1 MSEAPDR
8 IGKYR
13 ILRRLGQG
21 AQGAIYLAQRDFS
34 AGLSVVKQRHAA
46 ASDLRFRRE
55 AQVCALLDHR
65 NIAKL
70 EAAVFEGD
78 EAYLAFEYVA
88 GVEVQDIYNRH
99 RQLGRSIPTAIVAHI
114 LDGMLAGLEAAHEAL
129 DASGA
134 PAGLVHRDL
143 NFGNVML
150 GFDGIPKI
158 IDFGLARSAAGDITQ
173 PGYALGTPAYMPPE
187 FLGAGAQSAVPASD
201 VYSAG
206 LIAYDLLAGI
216 DADVSRGDSTN
227 FWTWI
232 MNPTPLPRLSEV
244 RKDITP
250 ILGDTIHRAFQP
262 RIADRWPSA
271 RAFLDAVRAAL
282 PASQRLTD
290 AHAAQYL
297 AAGFKERQDAYMS
310 DVGRLIHDTPLDAT
324 GVQQSPLAASSPGE
338 DPATTLVVNRR
349 SSNPPGAK
357 KRPSD
362 PVTPAANRLGRYALL
377 RPLAEGGMGQV
388 YLARRDGSESICVL
402 KTLRNEVVKD
412 EISRKRF
419 IREAQ
424 VAAYLDHP
432 NIAKLLDAGFEDGTF
447 CIAFEFI
454 PGKDL
459 ESMLHTLMAQR
470 RLLPFP
476 VSISA
481 MIGVLDGLDYAHQ
494 ATDPAGKPLG
504 LVHRDLSPRNM
515 MLGFDGTAKV
525 IDFGVAR
532 ASLDDFKTA
541 PGMVMGTFRYVS
553 PEMARAEA
561 LDRRSDIYASGVVL
575 YELLSGVPV
584 VMPSAVAV
592 DMLRSVVAK
601 SPDPL
606 GQVNT
611 QIPASLSAAV
621 MRAIEK
627 RQADRWQTA
636 AEFRSAIVAAVPEWA
651 QTPRPVLSDFLRTWF
666 REDAERSAAIVELS
680 GLGEVG
686 ERTRTFVLGE
696 DAVEATA
703 VVPMAAFAEVEEA
716 LATKT
721 GLVFP
726 EAPEATRSVMVERT
740 KAAPTRIIDARS
752 QPDEAAVRR
761 SAFPAVPAAGPSW
774 KTVAVGALAG
784 SAVTAALAGVVIWKL
799 TSVPTVQG
807 PIVVPVASPAASPVP
822 SAEIRVVAEGPGVAA
837 SPVPASTTPSPT
849 RRPQPTPTAPGPSAR
864 PSPNESS
871 TSRSPTS
878 RGDPELVALA
888 ARLRSSSAEPLAR
901 DPAFPRFVE
910 RATELA
916 SQASGDAKTKA
927 MRKIAMLQMA
937 SSVEAVDAVVVLVS
951 KAE

>member
-1 MSEAPDR
+1 MSDTPDR

-21 AQGAIYLAQRDFS
+21 AQGAIYLAQRDFA

-99 RQLGRSIPTAIVAHI
+99 RQLGRSIPVAIVAHLLEGI
-114 LDGMLAGLEAAHEAL
+114 LLGLEAAHAAR
-129 DASGA
+129 DPSGQH
-134 PAGLVHRDL
+134 AGLVHRDL

-150 GFDGIPKI
+150 GFDGVAKI
-158 IDFGLARSAAGDITQ
+158 IDFGLARTAAGDITQ
-173 PGYALGTPAYMPPE
+173 PGFALGTPAYMPPE

-201 VYSAG
+201 IYSAG

-232 MNPTPLPRLSEV
+232 MNPTPLPRLSDV
-244 RKDITP
+244 RKDLTP
-250 ILGDTIHRAFQP
+250 ALGEAIHRAFQP

-290 AHAAQYL
+290 AQAAQYL
-297 AAGFKERQDAYMS
+297 AAGFKQRQDAYVS
-310 DVGRLIHDTPLDAT
+310 DVARLIHDTPLDAT
-324 GVQQSPLAASSPGE
+324 GVQQSPLAASSPGG

-349 SSNPPGAK
+349 SSNPPGVK

-362 PVTPAANRLGRYALL
+362 PSPPANRLGHYALL

-388 YLARRDGSESICVL
+388 YLARRDGSEAICVL
-402 KTLRNEVVKD
+402 KTLRSEVVKD

-419 IREAQ
+419 TREAQ
-424 VAAYLDHP
+424 VAAYLHHP
-432 NIAKLLDAGFEDGTF
+432 NIARLLDAGFEDGTF

-459 ESMLHTLMAQR
+459 ESMMHTLMAQR

-481 MIGVLDGLDYAHQ
+481 MIGVLDGLEHAHQ

-584 VMPSAVAV
+584 VMPSTIAVE
-592 DMLRSVVAK
+592 MLRSVVAK

-606 GQVNT
+606 SQVNT
-611 QIPASLSAAV
+611 QIPAGLSAAV
-621 MRAIEK
+621 MKAIEK
-627 RQADRWQTA
+627 RPADRWQTA

-666 REDAERSAAIVELS
+666 KDDAERSAAIVELS
-680 GLGEVG
+680 GLGEAG

-696 DAVEATA
+696 DAVEPTA

-721 GLVFP
+721 GLIFP

-740 KAAPTRIIDARS
+740 KAAATRIIDARS

-761 SAFPAVPAAGPSW
+761 SAFPPVPTSGPSW
-774 KTVAVGALAG
+774 RTVAVGALAG

-799 TSVPTVQG
+799 TAG
-807 PIVVPVASPAASPVP
+807 PGLGPVVVPVASPAASPVP
-822 SAEIRVVAEGPGVAA
+822 SAEVRVVGPGVVA
-837 SPVPASTTPSPT
+837 SPVVASPSAT
-849 RRPQPTPTAPGPSAR
+849 KRPLSSPRASATPTPESPR
-864 PSPNESS
+864 PSPVGR
-871 TSRSPTS
+871 T
-878 RGDPELVALA
+878 DHELAALA
-888 ARLRSSSAEPLAR
+888 ARLEASSIEPRAR
-901 DPAFPRFVE
+901 DPAFPLFVE

-916 SQASGDAKTKA
+916 SKLTGEDRQKATK
-927 MRKIAMLQMA
+927 RIAMLQA
-937 SSVEAVDAVVVLVS
+937 TGSLDDVKAVLRLVS
-951 KAE
+951 PPE